1 VIGHAAPALGTAHTI
16 GAFGLTL
23 EPWHFATFIQL
34 KTGVSMTKPTDAIAM
49 LTAEHREVKALFE
62 QYEGLGERAMA
73 SKKKIADQICNA
85 LTLHAAIEEEI
96 FYPALRAASK
106 DAADL
111 LDEALVEHAGAKDL
125 IAQLQEMD
133 PEDDLYDAKVKVLG
147 EQIDHHVGE
156 EEGEMFPKAKKA
168 NLDLAALGNEMAMRK
183 DELAATM

>member
-1 VIGHAAPALGTAHTI
+1 
-16 GAFGLTL
+16 
-23 EPWHFATFIQL
+23 
-34 KTGVSMTKPTDAIAM
+34 MTKPTDAIAM
-49 LTAEHREVKALFE
+49 LTAEHREVKAMFE

-73 SKKKIADQICNA
+73 SKKKIADRICAA

-96 FYPALRAASK
+96 FYPAMRAASK
-106 DAADL
+106 EAADL

-147 EQIDHHVGE
+147 EQIEHHVGE

-168 NLDLAALGNEMAMRK
+168 GLDLVALGNEMAMRK

>member
-1 VIGHAAPALGTAHTI
+1 MSA
-16 GAFGLTL
+16 
-23 EPWHFATFIQL
+23 
-34 KTGVSMTKPTDAIAM
+34 KPTDAIAM
-49 LTAEHREVKALFE
+49 LTAEHKEVKAMFE
-62 QYEGLGERAMA
+62 QYGQLGDRARA
-73 SKKKIADQICNA
+73 TKKKLADQICNA

-156 EEGEMFPKAKKA
+156 EEGDMFPKAKKA
-168 NLDLAALGNEMAMRK
+168 GLDLAALGSEMAMRK